1 MDDAALRIASAL
13 KACSSPAA
21 VAFSVGAPQD
31 ESFAS
36 TGVELKAR
44 ARAIHKKA
52 SGGEPQKI
60 LDIYEFNYAE
70 MLISDHAKSSP
81 AVKSIRLLILALL
94 NIPRVFRAFASKAQ
108 KSFREKIQLVY
119 ATIILLMLTLYFFFL
134 VAAVGST
141 INRGIHQFVPPQD
154 KGHQQSI
161 FPPPPSSENK
171 IPAEK
176 GDNNL
181 LRLAYSTGGLSSA
194 VVISI
199 AALDAFFPGL
209 KAGFLDA
216 SVRYTS
222 LLEYI
227 SLGARGSVIE
237 GHLDSLLDHVQAKQ
251 YRKIHVVAYS
261 FGSVLALD
269 SFFPAGR
276 PPGKCIGNVQT
287 LISIGCPFD
296 MIRTFWPEYYERRFI
311 VSGPMV
317 DWINVYSPL
326 DVLGSNFRADSMIDD
341 PDPKQAI
348 PFGNASEM
356 LLLPRVSLAWTTAK
370 AMTRIGWFGLI
381 FLVGLRAHN
390 SYWECRYELEY
401 TAFSPIISELYKD
414 SEILG

>member
-13 KACSSPAA
+13 EACSSTAA
-21 VAFSVGAPQD
+21 VAFSVSASQG

-36 TGVELKAR
+36 TGVELKTR
-44 ARAIHKKA
+44 ARAIHKRVP
-52 SGGEPQKI
+52 GGELQKI

-70 MLISDHAKSSP
+70 LLISDHAKSSP
-81 AVKSIRLLILALL
+81 VVKSIRLLIQVLL
-94 NIPRVFRAFASKAQ
+94 NVPRLFMTFASKAQ

-119 ATIILLMLTLYFFFL
+119 ATVILLMLTLYFFFL

-141 INRGIHQFVPPQD
+141 VHRGIHQFVPPQD

-161 FPPPPSSENK
+161 FPPPPSGENK
-171 IPAEK
+171 RPAEK
-176 GDNNL
+176 DDNHL
-181 LRLAYSTGGLSSA
+181 LWITYFAGGISSA
-194 VVISI
+194 VVIYI
-199 AALDAFFPGL
+199 AALEAFLPGL

-216 SVRYTS
+216 SARYTS

-227 SLGARGSVIE
+227 SLGARGSVLE
-237 GHLDSLLDHVQAKQ
+237 GQLYSLLDHVQARQ
-251 YRKIHVVAYS
+251 YRKIHIVAYS

-276 PPGKCIGNVQT
+276 LPGKRIGNVQT
-287 LISIGCPFD
+287 LITIGCPFD
-296 MIRTFWPEYYERRFI
+296 MIRTFWPEYYEHRFALP
-311 VSGPMV
+311 GPMV

-326 DVLGSNFRADSMIDD
+326 DVLGSNFRADSKIDD
-341 PDPKQAI
+341 PDPGQAI

-370 AMTRIGWFGLI
+370 AMNRISWMELL

-390 SYWECRYELEY
+390 SYWECRYESEY
-401 TAFSPIISELYKD
+401 TSFSPIISELYND
-414 SEILG
+414 SPILG